1 MSAQSPYLPQGV
13 PAPPNTGNEQ
23 LGQGAPSPFI
33 HEEKPAY
40 PIHRRDDRASG
51 FFSFLDPILG
61 PVGKAFDSLSERR
74 RALGLPSP
82 GTTDTLQREVKSTL
96 LTNFF
101 FDGAKADL
109 TKALSINPIFQVT
122 HGFSLGGTDKN
133 GTVPSS
139 YNFNCVYG
147 SDNVFFQGGVDDG
160 GSVQMR
166 ANTEWAPGHTS
177 KIQGNL
183 TKGTQGSFVQL
194 EHDYRG
200 IDHSANFKTLNPSPT
215 DGSGIY
221 IVNYIQSLTKNFALG
236 LETIYQRQSADTQ
249 DAMVGYMG
257 KWTSTNRDSIAT
269 FQFQSQGVLNATYWQ
284 RLTDKVDVAG
294 DFNVISAGG
303 KREASTTLG
312 AKYDFR
318 MSTLRCQIDNSFKV
332 SSQLE
337 TRLAP
342 TFAFTVGGEIDHLS
356 TLARFGV
363 GISIESPSSDLQFD
377 PTGPQP
383 TPPNV
388 PM

>member
-13 PAPPNTGNEQ
+13 PPPPTTGNEA
-23 LGQGAPSPFI
+23 LGQGTPSPFL
-33 HEEKPAY
+33 HEEKPAF
-40 PIHRRDDRASG
+40 PIHRREDRASG
-51 FFSFLDPILG
+51 FLSFLDPALG
-61 PVGKAFDSLSERR
+61 PIGKIFDSLSERR
-74 RALGLPSP
+74 RALGLPFP
-82 GTTDTLQREVKSTL
+82 GTTDSLQREVKNTL

-101 FDGAKADL
+101 FDGAKVDL
-109 TKALSINPIFQVT
+109 TKSMSINPIFQLS

-133 GTVPSS
+133 GMLPST
-139 YNFNCVYG
+139 YNLNAVYG
-147 SDNVFFQGGVDDG
+147 SENYFLQAGVDDG

-166 ANTEWAPGHTS
+166 ANSEWAPGHTS
-177 KIQGNL
+177 KVQGNL

-194 EHDYRG
+194 EHDYKG
-200 IDHSANFKTLNPSPT
+200 LDHAANFKTLNPSPT

-236 LETIYQRQSADTQ
+236 LETIYQRQTADTQ

-257 KWTSTNRDSIAT
+257 KWTSTDRNSIAS

-294 DFNVISAGG
+294 DFNLIAAAG
-303 KREASTTLG
+303 KREATTTLG

-318 MSTLRCQIDNSFKV
+318 MSTFRCQVDSAMKV

-337 TRLAP
+337 TRFAP
-342 TFAFTVGGEIDHLS
+342 TFAFTVGGEIDHYQS
-356 TLARFGV
+356 LARFGV
-363 GISIESPSSDLQFD
+363 GVSIESPNSDLALD
-377 PTGPQP
+377 PTQPQP

-388 PM
+388 PV